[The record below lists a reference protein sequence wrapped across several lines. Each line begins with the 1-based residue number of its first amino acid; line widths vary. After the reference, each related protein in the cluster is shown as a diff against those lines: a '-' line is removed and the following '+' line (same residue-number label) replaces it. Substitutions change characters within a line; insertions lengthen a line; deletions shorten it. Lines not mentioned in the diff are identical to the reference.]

1 MSLNKSNRLKTFDYS
16 NQGYYFLTISTFSHI
31 EIFGKIIENK
41 VILNEAGKRVQTNI
55 LNIPKIFKNCEL
67 DYFVVMPNHIHLV
80 LIVNSKPENDNSFDR
95 TKMVVSKVIQQFK
108 RKCTI
113 DIKNISKFDGK
124 IWQKSYY
131 DRIIRND
138 KELYKIRKYIELNPL
153 KWELEKG
160 DPENLDGL

>member
-1 MSLNKSNRLKTFDYS
+1 MFLNKSNRLKTFDYS

-108 RKCTI
+108 RQCTI

-160 DPENLDGL
+160 DHENLDGL